1 MVTEKKKIS
10 TDLLID
16 PALQSILLNPTKIMP
31 GFTAEPVLK
40 FEVVRNW

>member
-1 MVTEKKKIS
+1 MVTEKKKVS

-16 PALQSILLNPTKIMP
+16 PTLQSILLNPTKIMP
-31 GFTAEPVLK
+31 GFTSEPVVK

>member
-1 MVTEKKKIS
+1 MVTEKKKFS

-16 PALQSILLNPTKIMP
+16 PTLQSLLLNPAKIMP
-31 GFTAEPVLK
+31 GFTSEPVVK